1 MLGSTDAQITVHKSG
16 SAVLTIQSKYNPDA
30 VETANISV
38 GILDSSHYDMSVSEE
53 SFVYDG
59 TEHRPVVKLY
69 KKGLAQEVSKDNYTV
84 EYEGDL
90 VNAGTVNVNVK
101 GTELLRA
108 VSAKHLSLNRQ
119 SFPDARLQCR
129 RNRSASWKVRNL
141 SWNIVSKTETEF

>member
-1 MLGSTDAQITVHKSG
+1 MWLYLHPWNRYIPKQTDIWTYLRGNIELDPGTYQMVCGPCFTASGDRLSDCQVTSSDPDVVSVKMLGSTDAQITVHKSG

-69 KKGLAQEVSKDNYTV
+69 KKALH
-84 EYEGDL
+84 
-90 VNAGTVNVNVK
+90 
-101 GTELLRA
+101 R
-108 VSAKHLSLNRQ
+108 
-119 SFPDARLQCR
+119 
-129 RNRSASWKVRNL
+129 RSAQ
-141 SWNIVSKTETEF
+141 IIIQ